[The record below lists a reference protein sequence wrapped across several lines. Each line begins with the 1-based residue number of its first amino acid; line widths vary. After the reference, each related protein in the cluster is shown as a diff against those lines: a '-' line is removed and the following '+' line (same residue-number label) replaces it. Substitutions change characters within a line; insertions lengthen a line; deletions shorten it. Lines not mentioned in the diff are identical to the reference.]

1 MPDPEWF
8 HICQRK
14 RKNEKDEQI
23 RDVAVP
29 SVCTDDNPFTV
40 PDVVPIV
47 SVNDEEDDFG
57 EEEE

>member
-1 MPDPEWF
+1 MADEWWY
-8 HICQRK
+8 ISSLRK
-14 RKNEKDEQI
+14 ENEKDEQF
-23 RDVAVP
+23 RDVRV
-29 SVCTDDNPFTV
+29 SSICTDDDPFTV